1 MGLYSS
7 KNTDLLERIEILENR
22 LKQLEKNK
30 PKEFITPSRPR
41 KMNLNLQEEIKTAKL
56 VSNKKKELLPQKEES
71 QTLFLQL
78 TREIEKRRHVI
89 HTSTDASNDEEILF
103 NHMEGFI

>member
-1 MGLYSS
+1 M
-7 KNTDLLERIEILENR
+7 
-22 LKQLEKNK
+22 
-30 PKEFITPSRPR
+30 
-41 KMNLNLQEEIKTAKL
+41 
-56 VSNKKKELLPQKEES
+56 SNKKKELLPQKEES

>member
-7 KNTDLLERIEILENR
+7 KNTELLERIEILENR

-89 HTSTDASNDEEILF
+89 HTSTDASNDEDILF
-103 NHMEGFI
+103 NPMEGFI

>member
-7 KNTDLLERIEILENR
+7 KNTDLLERIEILEKR

-30 PKEFITPSRPR
+30 PKELITPSRPR

-71 QTLFLQL
+71 HTLFLQL
-78 TREIEKRRHVI
+78 TREIEKRRRVI
-89 HTSTDASNDEEILF
+89 HTSTDASNDEDILF

>member
-7 KNTDLLERIEILENR
+7 KNTDLLERIEILEKR
-22 LKQLEKNK
+22 LKQLEQNK
-30 PKEFITPSRPR
+30 PKEFITPSKPR
-41 KMNLNLQEEIKTAKL
+41 KMNMNLQEEIKTAKL
-56 VSNKKKELLPQKEES
+56 VSNKKKELLPQKKES

-89 HTSTDASNDEEILF
+89 HTSTDASNDEDILF
-103 NHMEGFI
+103 NPMEGFI